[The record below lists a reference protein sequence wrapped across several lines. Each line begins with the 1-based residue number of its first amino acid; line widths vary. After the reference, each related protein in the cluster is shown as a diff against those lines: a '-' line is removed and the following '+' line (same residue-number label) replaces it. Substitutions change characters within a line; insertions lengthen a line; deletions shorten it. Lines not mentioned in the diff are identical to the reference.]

1 MAGDYTRLTFDPRR
15 DRAMVLEQQGRVH
28 LDADWNELVAILER
42 RLRVETYDFAGPAVV
57 PASEPDS
64 FKIVVQGGTIAVT
77 RGRMYVDGLLAENHG
92 DGNVDYEPVWGESIG
107 SDTTPLDHQPYLG
120 SAGVGKQLLK
130 DLQTGQKLAY
140 LDVWQRELTVVED
153 PSVLEPALGV
163 DTCTRIQTVWQVRAL
178 ALGKNAPGCGDDW
191 SKYEPWLQATAPSA
205 GRLTV
210 KATQPPAPAD
220 PCAVAP
226 VGGYRGT
233 ENRLYRVEVH
243 DGGGTG
249 HVTIKWSRDN
259 GAVASR
265 IVGAITDATTK
276 PVVPVER
283 LGRDDVLRFVPT
295 DWVELL
301 DDDHELDGRPGIIA
315 QVDSVDEAQQTVTLT
330 APLGD
335 TIDENRNPRIRRWD
349 QTAGLT
355 NGVVPVTLGTS
366 IELEDGIEVTVT
378 LADPSAELHTGD
390 WWVFAARAAT
400 ASVEE
405 LDEAPP
411 RGIRHHYAR
420 LAILQGGKVVDDC
433 RVVFPGECE
442 CEGDCACTV
451 CVTPQSHGN
460 DDGPLTIQNAIDLV
474 VKTGGRVCLTAG
486 SYPLKQ
492 PLRIEGARSLTLSG
506 EGEATVISYVG
517 DGLGIVVLDSVD
529 VVLEHFAIAVARAS
543 DKEFAAAR
551 ERAQARVTDRLTM
564 TNVPSFTAA
573 PIGEQTIAIAL
584 VNTAACRVEHCF
596 AVSGFAPGAATSGFS
611 INGSLG
617 IGLGGW
623 SIRTRIADN
632 IVFGDVAVGD
642 LTIGRAGVTTAFAYD
657 HVGLG
662 THYWA
667 NVDLEIAD
675 NLLLGLSAGID
686 FGSLPPRPGGA
697 KAALTHDAIIGP
709 SLHVG
714 LTRIVDNLVIGPRAV
729 GIALVSTAAG
739 GFAAASGTGTMDG
752 VTPDASPEATE
763 TLDTAAPTVA
773 RSYAGLATARA
784 THTASAS
791 LVLLGELFV
800 RGLNRIDIVGNVLDL
815 SGLGIASSPGN
826 VRIEGNDIT
835 GETGASAL
843 GRGGGILLTLGS
855 ARQGRTVIADNAVRA
870 VAGFGIGWSGAP
882 GWLEVRSNR
891 LAGVAGYGIAG
902 AINSKPDVV
911 TIEDNTIEDVQVG
924 AAGVAYAVQVA
935 GALIAEIRANRV
947 RGVGTSTGKAGGRA
961 GILVSGCRT
970 TSVTDNVLV
979 AIGPAGEH
987 TGLVYGI
994 SYGGTLEMLDIRGN
1008 IVELSRGAAGRGIP
1022 LAVSETS
1029 WKPGA
1034 LDSVELGA
1042 SDHLVLL
1049 AESVRTEN
1057 PPVLDPVFERAR
1069 AVAEKKAIVVRGEAA
1084 TTDPVPPGAGD
1095 VAIVDN
1101 TLRSSSV
1108 LPLALINVTANVTF
1122 AQNRVARAGTLIGTP
1137 GVLAAARGAVIVSSN
1152 RVETAKAENAPAS
1165 VALFV
1170 DVSAKNDPHCTV
1182 LGNITSRPILLNNS
1196 SLQAPWAALNI
1207 VA

>member
-28 LDADWNELVAILER
+28 LDADWNELVSILER

-77 RGRMYVDGLLAENHG
+77 RGRIYVDGLLAENHG

-130 DLQTGQKLAY
+130 ELQKGQELAY

-178 ALGKNAPGCGDDW
+178 ALDKNAPGCGDDW
-191 SKYEPWLQATAPSA
+191 SKYEPWLEATAPSA

-233 ENRLYRVEVH
+233 ENRLYRVEAH
-243 DGGGTG
+243 QGGGAG
-249 HVTIKWSRDN
+249 QVTLKWSRDN

-301 DDDHELDGRPGIIA
+301 DDEHELDGRPGIIA

-335 TIDENRNPRIRRWD
+335 TIDQDRNPRIRRWD

-355 NGVVPVTLGTS
+355 NGVVPVTFGTP

-378 LADPSAELHTGD
+378 LADPSGELHTGD

-433 RVVFPGECE
+433 RVVFPGECD
-442 CEGDCACTV
+442 CEGDCGCTL
-451 CVTPQSHGN
+451 CVTPQSHGD
-460 DDGPLTIQNAIDLV
+460 DDGPLTIQTAIDQV
-474 VKTGGRVCLTAG
+474 TKTGGRVCLTAG

-517 DGLGIVVLDSVD
+517 DGLGILVLDSVD
-529 VVLEHFAIAVARAS
+529 IVLERFAIAVARAS

-551 ERAQARVTDRLTM
+551 ERAHAQVTGQLTM

-596 AVSGFAPGAATSGFS
+596 AVSGFAPKAATSGFS

-642 LTIGRAGVTTAFAYD
+642 LTIGRAGLTTAFAYD

-662 THYWA
+662 TNYSA

-686 FGSLPPRPGGA
+686 FGSLPPRPNGA
-697 KAALTHDAIIGP
+697 KAALTHDASIGP

-739 GFAAASGTGTMDG
+739 GFAAAAPVETA
-752 VTPDASPEATE
+752 TPDAAPEATA
-763 TLDTAAPTVA
+763 TLDTAAPQSVA
-773 RSYAGLATARA
+773 RSHAGLATASA
-784 THTASAS
+784 THTAAAS
-791 LVLLGELFV
+791 LALLGELLV

-826 VRIEGNDIT
+826 VRIERNDVT
-835 GETGASAL
+835 GETGASRL

-870 VAGFGIGWSGAP
+870 VAGFGISWSGAP

-902 AINSKPDVV
+902 ALNSKPDVV

-924 AAGVAYAVQVA
+924 AAGVAYAVQAA
-935 GALIAEIRANRV
+935 GALIAEIRANRI
-947 RGVGTSTGKAGGRA
+947 RGVGTSTAKAGGRA

-979 AIGPAGEH
+979 AIGPTGEH
-987 TGLVYGI
+987 TGLAYGI
-994 SYGGTLEMLDIRGN
+994 SYGGTLEVLDIRGN
-1008 IVELSRGAAGRGIP
+1008 IVELSRGAAGRDIP

-1029 WKPGA
+1029 LKQDLVG
-1034 LDSVELGA
+1034 SVELGA
-1042 SDHLVLL
+1042 SDHLTLL
-1049 AESVRTEN
+1049 ADSMRTEN

-1069 AVAEKKAIVVRGEAA
+1069 AVADTKAVIVRGEAA
-1084 TTDPVPPGAGD
+1084 AAVDPVPPGGGD

-1108 LPLALINVTANVTF
+1108 LPLAFINVTANVTF
-1122 AQNRVARAGTLIGTP
+1122 AQNRVARAGNLVGTP
-1137 GVLAAARGAVIVSSN
+1137 GVLASARGAVIVSSN
-1152 RVETAKAENAPAS
+1152 RVETAKTDNAPAS
-1165 VALFV
+1165 MALFV
-1170 DVSAKNDPHCTV
+1170 GVSGKNEPHCTV

-1196 SLQAPWAALNI
+1196 SLQAPWVALNI

>member
-77 RGRMYVDGLLAENHG
+77 RGRIYVDGLLAENHG
-92 DGNVDYEPVWGESIG
+92 GGEAGYEPVWGESIG

-120 SAGVGKQLLK
+120 SADAVKKLLK
-130 DLQTGQKLAY
+130 ELLKGNFLTY

-163 DTCTRIQTVWQVRAL
+163 DTCTRVQTVWQIRAL
-178 ALGKNAPGCGDDW
+178 QLDKDAPGCGDDW

-210 KATQPPAPAD
+210 QATQPPAPAD

-226 VGGYRGT
+226 VGGYRGK

-243 DGGGTG
+243 DGGGSADD
-249 HVTIKWSRDN
+249 VTIKWSRDN

-265 IVGAITDATTK
+265 IVGPITDATTK

-283 LGRDDVLRFVPT
+283 LGRDDVLRFIPT

-301 DDDHELDGRPGIIA
+301 DDEHELDGRPGIIA
-315 QVDSVDEAQQTVTLT
+315 QVDSVDQAQQTVTLT
-330 APLGD
+330 GPLGD

-349 QTAGLT
+349 QTAGLA
-355 NGVVPVTLGTS
+355 NGVVPVAFGTP
-366 IELEDGIEVTVT
+366 IPLEDGIEVTLT
-378 LADPSAELHTGD
+378 LDDPGGEVHTGD

-442 CEGDCACTV
+442 CEDGCACTV
-451 CVTPQSHGN
+451 CVTPRSHGE
-460 DDGPLTIQNAIDLV
+460 DDGPLTIQNAIDRV
-474 VKTGGRVCLTAG
+474 AKTGGRVCLTAG

-492 PLRIEGARSLTLSG
+492 PLRIEGARSLTVSG
-506 EGEATVISYVG
+506 EGESTVISYVG
-517 DGLGIVVLDSVD
+517 DGLGIAVLDSVD
-529 VVLEHFAIAVARAS
+529 VVLERFAIAVARAS
-543 DKEFAAAR
+543 DKEFAAER
-551 ERAQARVTDRLTM
+551 ERANAVVTNHLTM

-573 PIGEQTIAIAL
+573 PLGEQTIAIAL
-584 VNTAACRVEHCF
+584 VNTAACRVERCF
-596 AVSGFAPGAATSGFS
+596 AVSGFAPGAATSGLS

-623 SIRTRIADN
+623 SIDTRIADN
-632 IVFGDVAVGD
+632 VVFGDVAVGD
-642 LTIGRAGVTTAFAYD
+642 LTIGRAGVTTALAYD

-662 THYWA
+662 TSYSA
-667 NVDLEIAD
+667 NVDLEVTD
-675 NLLLGLSAGID
+675 NILLGLSAGID
-686 FGSLPPRPGGA
+686 LGSLPPRPTGA
-697 KAALTHDAIIGP
+697 RAVVTHETNIGP
-709 SLHVG
+709 SLQLG
-714 LTRIVDNLVIGPRAV
+714 LTRIVDNLVLGPRAV
-729 GIALVSTAAG
+729 GIALVGAAAG
-739 GFAAASGTGTMDG
+739 AFATGAAAYE
-752 VTPDASPEATE
+752 AAAPETSLETAE
-763 TLDTAAPTVA
+763 TLDTAEPRVM
-773 RSYAGLATARA
+773 RSRVGLETASA
-784 THTASAS
+784 THTAAAS

-800 RGLNRIDIVGNVLDL
+800 RGLNRVDVVGNVLDL
-815 SGLGIASSPGN
+815 SGVGIAASPGN
-826 VRIEGNDIT
+826 LRIEGNDIT
-835 GETGASAL
+835 GETGGSRL

-855 ARQGRTVIADNAVRA
+855 ARQGRTVISDNAVHA

-882 GWLEVRSNR
+882 GWLEVRGNR

-902 AINSKPDVV
+902 AVNSKPDIV
-911 TIEDNTIEDVQVG
+911 TIEDNAVEDVQIG
-924 AAGVAYAVQVA
+924 PAGLAYAVQA
-935 GALIAEIRANRV
+935 SGALVAEIRANRV
-947 RGVGTSTGKAGGRA
+947 RDVGTSTARTGGRA

-979 AIGPAGEH
+979 AIGAAGEQA
-987 TGLVYGI
+987 GLAYGI
-994 SYGGTLEMLDIRGN
+994 GYGGTLEVLDIRGN
-1008 IVELSRGAAGRGIP
+1008 IVELSQGTGSRDIP
-1022 LAVSETS
+1022 LAITETV
-1029 WKPGA
+1029 WKPQELGA
-1034 LDSVELGA
+1034 VELGA
-1042 SDHLVLL
+1042 SDHLALL
-1049 AESVRTEN
+1049 ADSVRTEN
-1057 PPVLDPVFERAR
+1057 PAVLDPVFERAR
-1069 AVAEKKAIVVRGEAA
+1069 LQATVKAVFVRGEGAA
-1084 TTDPVPPGAGD
+1084 IDPVPPGAGD
-1095 VAIVDN
+1095 VAVVDN

-1108 LPLALINVTANVTF
+1108 LPLALISVTANVTF
-1122 AQNRVARAGTLIGTP
+1122 AQNRVARAGRLTGTP
-1137 GVLAAARGAVIVSSN
+1137 GVLASARGAVIVSSN
-1152 RVETAKAENAPAS
+1152 RVETAKTENAPAS
-1165 VALFV
+1165 VVLSV
-1170 DVSAKNDPHCTV
+1170 DVSTKNEPHCTV
-1182 LGNITSRPILLNNS
+1182 LGNITSRPILLNGS
-1196 SLQAPWAALNI
+1196 SLQAPWTSLNI